1 MDEYTSNFFKIII
14 RSLQTS
20 RQFLDLSFVKKIV
33 DHLIS
38 GEKLLVVVNSLP
50 LYLAIQMFFEPEQ
63 IDKSESL
70 ILKVQK
76 VVYMELEKIK
86 QGKISADS
94 QNTPPI
100 ILFYRLKNLI
110 HVSTSMLQYFL
121 CFQTPIGEKSSS
133 SQIHSSNS
141 QQYNQSPTQH
151 PQNSQRSFSKDLNS
165 SQPDNP

>member
-20 RQFLDLSFVKKIV
+20 RQFLDLKFVKRIV

-38 GEKLLVVVNSLP
+38 GDKLLVVVNSLP
-50 LYLAIQMFFEPEQ
+50 LYLAIQMFFDSEQ
-63 IDKSESL
+63 IDKSESG
-70 ILKVQK
+70 ILQVQHCIHK
-76 VVYMELEKIK
+76 ELQKIK
-86 QGKISADS
+86 QGQLSSNCA
-94 QNTPPI
+94 PI

-141 QQYNQSPTQH
+141 QQYNQSPSSH
-151 PQNSQRSFSKDLNS
+151 PNNNCNSQKSVSN
-165 SQPDNP
+165 